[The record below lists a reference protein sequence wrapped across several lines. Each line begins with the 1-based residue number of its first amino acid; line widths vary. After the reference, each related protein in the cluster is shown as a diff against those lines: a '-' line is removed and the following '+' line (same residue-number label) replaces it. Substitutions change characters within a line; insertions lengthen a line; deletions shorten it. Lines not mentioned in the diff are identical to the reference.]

1 MNRYDKGNEAWTEA
15 FRNSYLSEPVPGESG
30 DGWATVSS
38 LAARRQTRRRLLGV
52 AAALLPLFIA
62 GGLGLGLGLGS
73 DTQTADGALVADG
86 SSDANIEENIYLADG
101 SDDANTDAN
110 IEENIYLADENI
122 NLADGSD
129 NGNIYDNIYVADGSD
144 RNIYASDG
152 SDATIEENIYLAD
165 ENINLADGSDNGNI
179 YDNIYVADGS
189 DRNIYASD
197 GSDATIEENIY
208 LADENIYLADGSD
221 DAKTHAGEEIYPVE
235 NEKLMPDNERVVP
248 EREAQGSGREIEIV
262 PRKERKL
269 LAALELSLNGMP
281 GGSGP
286 KLVAG
291 GTGPGM
297 MALTTPFSPDTKQFE
312 ARQEDIYENAS
323 FRHHM
328 PLGAGVGISFA
339 LGKKLALESGLN
351 YTLLWSELTPEGGNV
366 RQNQY
371 IHYLGIPLQLDW
383 IFFDRAGF
391 RLYSGIGARMD
402 ICAGARID
410 GVKVKEDPLQWSA
423 SATVGAGYNFN
434 RHVGIYL
441 RPELDF
447 YLSGTR
453 LNSVRKAG
461 GVNVTLRAGLQIS
474 L

>member
-1 MNRYDKGNEAWTEA
+1 MNRNDKGNEAWTEA

-86 SSDANIEENIYLADG
+86 SD
-101 SDDANTDAN
+101 
-110 IEENIYLADENI
+110 
-122 NLADGSD
+122 
-129 NGNIYDNIYVADGSD
+129 GNIYASDGSD
-144 RNIYASDG
+144 RNIYAPDG

-165 ENINLADGSDNGNI
+165 ENINLADGSDDGNI

-189 DRNIYASD
+189 DDAKT
-197 GSDATIEENIY
+197 DATIE
-208 LADENIYLADGSD
+208 DNIYLADGSD
-221 DAKTHAGEEIYPVE
+221 DAKTYAGEEIYPVE

-248 EREAQGSGREIEIV
+248 EREAQGAGREIEIV

-339 LGKKLALESGLN
+339 LGEKLALESGLN

>member
-86 SSDANIEENIYLADG
+86 SDG
-101 SDDANTDAN
+101 
-110 IEENIYLADENI
+110 
-122 NLADGSD
+122 
-129 NGNIYDNIYVADGSD
+129 
-144 RNIYASDG
+144 NIYASDG
-152 SDATIEENIYLAD
+152 SE
-165 ENINLADGSDNGNI
+165 
-179 YDNIYVADGS
+179 
-189 DRNIYASD
+189 RNIYAPD

-208 LADENIYLADGSD
+208 LADENIYLADENIYIADGSDDANTDATIEENIKLADENIYLADGSDDANTDATIEENIYLADENIYIADENIYLADGSD
-221 DAKTHAGEEIYPVE
+221 DAKTYAGEEIYPVE

-339 LGKKLALESGLN
+339 LGEKLALESGLN

>member
-52 AAALLPLFIA
+52 AAALLPLFVA
-62 GGLGLGLGLGS
+62 GGLGLGLGLDR
-73 DTQTADGALVADG
+73 DTQPADGAL
-86 SSDANIEENIYLADG
+86 
-101 SDDANTDAN
+101 
-110 IEENIYLADENI
+110 
-122 NLADGSD
+122 
-129 NGNIYDNIYVADGSD
+129 VADGSD
-144 RNIYASDG
+144 RNIYATDG
-152 SDATIEENIYLAD
+152 SDATIEENIK
-165 ENINLADGSDNGNI
+165 
-179 YDNIYVADGS
+179 
-189 DRNIYASD
+189 
-197 GSDATIEENIY
+197 

-221 DAKTHAGEEIYPVE
+221 DGNIYDNIYVADSSGDGNIIDENIYLADKNIYLADGNINLADGGNDGKTHTDGEIYPIE
-235 NEKLMPDNERVVP
+235 DEIFIPENERVVP

-339 LGKKLALESGLN
+339 LGEKLALESGLN

>member
-1 MNRYDKGNEAWTEA
+1 MNRNDKGNEAWTEA

-86 SSDANIEENIYLADG
+86 SDRNIYAP
-101 SDDANTDAN
+101 
-110 IEENIYLADENI
+110 
-122 NLADGSD
+122 
-129 NGNIYDNIYVADGSD
+129 DGSD
-144 RNIYASDG
+144 RNIYAPDG

-165 ENINLADGSDNGNI
+165 ENINLADGSDDGNI

-189 DRNIYASD
+189 DDAKT
-197 GSDATIEENIY
+197 DATIE
-208 LADENIYLADGSD
+208 DNIYLADGSD
-221 DAKTHAGEEIYPVE
+221 DAKTYAGEEIYPVE

-339 LGKKLALESGLN
+339 LGEKLALESGLN

>member
-1 MNRYDKGNEAWTEA
+1 MNRNDKGNEAWTEA

-86 SSDANIEENIYLADG
+86 SSDANIEENIYLAD
-101 SDDANTDAN
+101 
-110 IEENIYLADENI
+110 ENI

-129 NGNIYDNIYVADGSD
+129 DGNIYDNIYVADGSD
-144 RNIYASDG
+144 DAKT
-152 SDATIEENIYLAD
+152 DATIED
-165 ENINLADGSDNGNI
+165 
-179 YDNIYVADGS
+179 
-189 DRNIYASD
+189 
-197 GSDATIEENIY
+197 
-208 LADENIYLADGSD
+208 NIYLADGGD
-221 DAKTHAGEEIYPVE
+221 DAKTHTDGEIYPIE
-235 NEKLMPDNERVVP
+235 DEIFIPENERVVP

-262 PRKERKL
+262 PRKEKKL

>member
-86 SSDANIEENIYLADG
+86 SDG
-101 SDDANTDAN
+101 
-110 IEENIYLADENI
+110 
-122 NLADGSD
+122 
-129 NGNIYDNIYVADGSD
+129 
-144 RNIYASDG
+144 NIYASDG
-152 SDATIEENIYLAD
+152 SE
-165 ENINLADGSDNGNI
+165 
-179 YDNIYVADGS
+179 
-189 DRNIYASD
+189 RNIYATD

-208 LADENIYLADGSD
+208 LADENIYLADGGD
-221 DAKTHAGEEIYPVE
+221 DAKTYAGEEIYPVE
-235 NEKLMPDNERVVP
+235 NEKLIPENERVVP
-248 EREAQGSGREIEIV
+248 EREAQGAGREIEIV

>member
-1 MNRYDKGNEAWTEA
+1 MNRYNKGNEAWTEA

-86 SSDANIEENIYLADG
+86 SE
-101 SDDANTDAN
+101 
-110 IEENIYLADENI
+110 
-122 NLADGSD
+122 
-129 NGNIYDNIYVADGSD
+129 
-144 RNIYASDG
+144 RNIYATDG

-165 ENINLADGSDNGNI
+165 GSGDANTDATIEENIKLADENINLADGSDDGNI

-189 DRNIYASD
+189 DDANT
-197 GSDATIEENIY
+197 DATIEENIY

-221 DAKTHAGEEIYPVE
+221 DAKTNAGEEIYPVE

-262 PRKERKL
+262 PRKEKKL

-339 LGKKLALESGLN
+339 LGEKLALESGLN

>member
-86 SSDANIEENIYLADG
+86 SDG
-101 SDDANTDAN
+101 
-110 IEENIYLADENI
+110 
-122 NLADGSD
+122 
-129 NGNIYDNIYVADGSD
+129 
-144 RNIYASDG
+144 NIYASDG

-197 GSDATIEENIY
+197 SSGDRNIIDENIY
-208 LADENIYLADGSD
+208 LADENIYLADGGD
-221 DAKTHAGEEIYPVE
+221 DGKTHTDGEIYPIEDEIFIPE
-235 NEKLMPDNERVVP
+235 NERIVP

-339 LGKKLALESGLN
+339 LGEKLALESGLN

-383 IFFDRAGF
+383 IFFNRAGF

-410 GVKVKEDPLQWSA
+410 GVRVKEDPLQWSA

>member
-86 SSDANIEENIYLADG
+86 SD
-101 SDDANTDAN
+101 
-110 IEENIYLADENI
+110 
-122 NLADGSD
+122 
-129 NGNIYDNIYVADGSD
+129 GNIYASDGSD
-144 RNIYASDG
+144 RNIYAPDG

-197 GSDATIEENIY
+197 SSGDRNIIDENIY
-208 LADENIYLADGSD
+208 LADVNIDLADGSD
-221 DAKTHAGEEIYPVE
+221 DAKTYAGEEIYPVE
-235 NEKLMPDNERVVP
+235 NEKLIPENERVVP
-248 EREAQGSGREIEIV
+248 EREAQGAGREIEIV
-262 PRKERKL
+262 PRKEKKL

-339 LGKKLALESGLN
+339 LGEKLALESGLN

>member
-1 MNRYDKGNEAWTEA
+1 MNRNDKGNEAWTEA

-52 AAALLPLFIA
+52 TAALLPLFVA

-73 DTQTADGALVADG
+73 DTQPADGAL
-86 SSDANIEENIYLADG
+86 
-101 SDDANTDAN
+101 
-110 IEENIYLADENI
+110 
-122 NLADGSD
+122 
-129 NGNIYDNIYVADGSD
+129 VADGSD

-165 ENINLADGSDNGNI
+165 GSGDANTDATIEENIKLADEKIYATDGSSD
-179 YDNIYVADGS
+179 DNIK
-189 DRNIYASD
+189 IYASD
-197 GSDATIEENIY
+197 SSGDRNIIDENIY
-208 LADENIYLADGSD
+208 LADENIYLADGGND
-221 DAKTHAGEEIYPVE
+221 GKTHTDGEIYPIEDEIFIPE
-235 NEKLMPDNERVVP
+235 NERIVP
-248 EREAQGSGREIEIV
+248 EREAQGAGREIEIV

-269 LAALELSLNGMP
+269 MAALELSLNGMP

-339 LGKKLALESGLN
+339 LGEKLALESGLN

>member
-86 SSDANIEENIYLADG
+86 S
-101 SDDANTDAN
+101 
-110 IEENIYLADENI
+110 
-122 NLADGSD
+122 
-129 NGNIYDNIYVADGSD
+129 D

-152 SDATIEENIYLAD
+152 SE
-165 ENINLADGSDNGNI
+165 
-179 YDNIYVADGS
+179 
-189 DRNIYASD
+189 RNIYATD

-208 LADENIYLADGSD
+208 LADENIYLADENIYLADGSDDGNIYDNIYVANGSGDRNIIDENIYLADENIYLAEGGD
-221 DAKTHAGEEIYPVE
+221 DAKTYAEEEIYPVE

-248 EREAQGSGREIEIV
+248 EREAQGAGREIEIV
-262 PRKERKL
+262 PRKEKKL

>member
-1 MNRYDKGNEAWTEA
+1 MNRNDKGNEAWTEA

-86 SSDANIEENIYLADG
+86 SDG
-101 SDDANTDAN
+101 
-110 IEENIYLADENI
+110 
-122 NLADGSD
+122 
-129 NGNIYDNIYVADGSD
+129 
-144 RNIYASDG
+144 NIYAS
-152 SDATIEENIYLAD
+152 
-165 ENINLADGSDNGNI
+165 
-179 YDNIYVADGS
+179 DGS

-221 DAKTHAGEEIYPVE
+221 DAKTYAGEEIYPVE

-248 EREAQGSGREIEIV
+248 EREAQGAGREIEIV

-339 LGKKLALESGLN
+339 LGEKLALESGLN

>member
-86 SSDANIEENIYLADG
+86 SD
-101 SDDANTDAN
+101 
-110 IEENIYLADENI
+110 
-122 NLADGSD
+122 
-129 NGNIYDNIYVADGSD
+129 GNIYASDGSE
-144 RNIYASDG
+144 RNIYATDG

-165 ENINLADGSDNGNI
+165 ENINLADGSD
-179 YDNIYVADGS
+179 
-189 DRNIYASD
+189 RNIYATD

-208 LADENIYLADGSD
+208 RADGSD
-221 DAKTHAGEEIYPVE
+221 DAKTYAEEEIYPVE

-248 EREAQGSGREIEIV
+248 EREAQGAGREIEIV

>member
-1 MNRYDKGNEAWTEA
+1 MNRNDKGNEAWTEA

-86 SSDANIEENIYLADG
+86 SDG
-101 SDDANTDAN
+101 
-110 IEENIYLADENI
+110 
-122 NLADGSD
+122 
-129 NGNIYDNIYVADGSD
+129 
-144 RNIYASDG
+144 NIYASDG

-189 DRNIYASD
+189 DDAKT
-197 GSDATIEENIY
+197 DATIE
-208 LADENIYLADGSD
+208 DNIYLADGGND
-221 DAKTHAGEEIYPVE
+221 GKTHTDGEIYPIEDEIFIPE
-235 NEKLMPDNERVVP
+235 NERIVP

-339 LGKKLALESGLN
+339 LGEKLALESGLN

>member
-86 SSDANIEENIYLADG
+86 SD
-101 SDDANTDAN
+101 
-110 IEENIYLADENI
+110 
-122 NLADGSD
+122 
-129 NGNIYDNIYVADGSD
+129 GNIYASDGSD
-144 RNIYASDG
+144 RNIYAP
-152 SDATIEENIYLAD
+152 
-165 ENINLADGSDNGNI
+165 
-179 YDNIYVADGS
+179 
-189 DRNIYASD
+189 D

-208 LADENIYLADGSD
+208 LADENIYLADENIYLADGSDDGNIYDNIYVADSSGDGNIIDENIYLADENIYLADGGD
-221 DAKTHAGEEIYPVE
+221 DAKTYAEEEIYPVE

>member
-86 SSDANIEENIYLADG
+86 SD
-101 SDDANTDAN
+101 
-110 IEENIYLADENI
+110 
-122 NLADGSD
+122 
-129 NGNIYDNIYVADGSD
+129 GNIYASDGSD
-144 RNIYASDG
+144 RNIYAPDG

-165 ENINLADGSDNGNI
+165 ENINLADGSDDGNI
-179 YDNIYVADGS
+179 YDNIYVADSSG
-189 DRNIYASD
+189 DGNI
-197 GSDATIEENIY
+197 I
-208 LADENIYLADGSD
+208 DENIYLADVNIDLADGRD
-221 DAKTHAGEEIYPVE
+221 DAKTYAGEEIYPVE

-248 EREAQGSGREIEIV
+248 EREAQGAGREIEIV

>member
-52 AAALLPLFIA
+52 AAALLPLFVA
-62 GGLGLGLGLGS
+62 GGLGLGLGS

-86 SSDANIEENIYLADG
+86 SE
-101 SDDANTDAN
+101 
-110 IEENIYLADENI
+110 
-122 NLADGSD
+122 
-129 NGNIYDNIYVADGSD
+129 
-144 RNIYASDG
+144 RNIYATDG

-165 ENINLADGSDNGNI
+165 GSGDANTDATIEENIKLADENINLADGSDDGNI

-189 DRNIYASD
+189 DDANT
-197 GSDATIEENIY
+197 DATIEENIY

-221 DAKTHAGEEIYPVE
+221 DAKTYADEEIYPVE

-248 EREAQGSGREIEIV
+248 EREAQGAGREIQIV

>member
-86 SSDANIEENIYLADG
+86 SD
-101 SDDANTDAN
+101 
-110 IEENIYLADENI
+110 
-122 NLADGSD
+122 
-129 NGNIYDNIYVADGSD
+129 GNIYASDGSE
-144 RNIYASDG
+144 RNIYAPDG

-165 ENINLADGSDNGNI
+165 GSDDGNI

-189 DRNIYASD
+189 DDAKT
-197 GSDATIEENIY
+197 DATIE
-208 LADENIYLADGSD
+208 DNIYLADGSD
-221 DAKTHAGEEIYPVE
+221 DAKTYAGEEIYPVE

-248 EREAQGSGREIEIV
+248 EREAQGAGREIEIV

-328 PLGAGVGISFA
+328 PLGAGVGISFS
-339 LGKKLALESGLN
+339 LGEKLALESGLN

-423 SATVGAGYNFN
+423 SATIGAGYNFN

>member
-1 MNRYDKGNEAWTEA
+1 MNRNDKGNEAWTEA

-86 SSDANIEENIYLADG
+86 SDG
-101 SDDANTDAN
+101 
-110 IEENIYLADENI
+110 
-122 NLADGSD
+122 
-129 NGNIYDNIYVADGSD
+129 
-144 RNIYASDG
+144 NIYAS
-152 SDATIEENIYLAD
+152 
-165 ENINLADGSDNGNI
+165 
-179 YDNIYVADGS
+179 DGS

-208 LADENIYLADGSD
+208 LADENIYLADENIYLADGSD
-221 DAKTHAGEEIYPVE
+221 DANTDATIEENIYLADENIYLADGGDDAKTNAGEEIYPVE

-248 EREAQGSGREIEIV
+248 EREAQGAGREIEIV
-262 PRKERKL
+262 PRKEKKL

-339 LGKKLALESGLN
+339 LGEKLALESGLN

>member
-86 SSDANIEENIYLADG
+86 SDGNIYASDGSERNIYATDGSDATIEENIYLADG
-101 SDDANTDAN
+101 SDD
-110 IEENIYLADENI
+110 
-122 NLADGSD
+122 
-129 NGNIYDNIYVADGSD
+129 GNIYDNIYVADGSD
-144 RNIYASDG
+144 RNIY
-152 SDATIEENIYLAD
+152 T
-165 ENINLADGSDNGNI
+165 
-179 YDNIYVADGS
+179 
-189 DRNIYASD
+189 SD

-208 LADENIYLADGSD
+208 LADENIYLADGGD
-221 DAKTHAGEEIYPVE
+221 DAKTYAGEEIYPAE

-248 EREAQGSGREIEIV
+248 EREAQGAGREIEIV

-339 LGKKLALESGLN
+339 LGEKLALESGLN

>member
-52 AAALLPLFIA
+52 AAALLPLFVA

-86 SSDANIEENIYLADG
+86 SD
-101 SDDANTDAN
+101 
-110 IEENIYLADENI
+110 
-122 NLADGSD
+122 
-129 NGNIYDNIYVADGSD
+129 GNIYASDGSD
-144 RNIYASDG
+144 RNIYAP
-152 SDATIEENIYLAD
+152 
-165 ENINLADGSDNGNI
+165 
-179 YDNIYVADGS
+179 
-189 DRNIYASD
+189 D

-208 LADENIYLADGSD
+208 LADENIYLADENIYLADVNIDLADGGD
-221 DAKTHAGEEIYPVE
+221 DAKTYAGEEIYPVE

-248 EREAQGSGREIEIV
+248 EREAQGAGREIEIV

-339 LGKKLALESGLN
+339 LGEKLALESGLN

>member
-86 SSDANIEENIYLADG
+86 NDG
-101 SDDANTDAN
+101 
-110 IEENIYLADENI
+110 
-122 NLADGSD
+122 
-129 NGNIYDNIYVADGSD
+129 
-144 RNIYASDG
+144 
-152 SDATIEENIYLAD
+152 
-165 ENINLADGSDNGNI
+165 
-179 YDNIYVADGS
+179 
-189 DRNIYASD
+189 NIYASD

-221 DAKTHAGEEIYPVE
+221 DGNIYDNIYVADSSGDGNIINENIYLADGGDDAKTYADEEIYTIE

-262 PRKERKL
+262 PRKEKKL

-339 LGKKLALESGLN
+339 LGEKLALESGLN

>member
-52 AAALLPLFIA
+52 AAALLPLFVA

-86 SSDANIEENIYLADG
+86 SSDANIEENIYLADE
-101 SDDANTDAN
+101 
-110 IEENIYLADENI
+110 II
-122 NLADGSD
+122 NLADGS
-129 NGNIYDNIYVADGSD
+129 ADA
-144 RNIYASDG
+144 NT
-152 SDATIEENIYLAD
+152 DATIEENIKLA
-165 ENINLADGSDNGNI
+165 N
-179 YDNIYVADGS
+179 
-189 DRNIYASD
+189 
-197 GSDATIEENIY
+197 ENIY
-208 LADENIYLADGSD
+208 LADSSGDGNIVNENIYLADGGD
-221 DAKTHAGEEIYPVE
+221 DAKTYAGEEIYPVE
-235 NEKLMPDNERVVP
+235 NEKLMPDNERIVP
-248 EREAQGSGREIEIV
+248 EREAQGAGREIEIV

-339 LGKKLALESGLN
+339 LGEKLALESGLN

>member
-86 SSDANIEENIYLADG
+86 SSDANIEENIYLAD
-101 SDDANTDAN
+101 
-110 IEENIYLADENI
+110 ENI

-129 NGNIYDNIYVADGSD
+129 NGNIYDNIYVADSSADEKIYATDGSSDDNIKIYASDSSSD
-144 RNIYASDG
+144 RNI
-152 SDATIEENIYLAD
+152 I
-165 ENINLADGSDNGNI
+165 
-179 YDNIYVADGS
+179 
-189 DRNIYASD
+189 
-197 GSDATIEENIY
+197 
-208 LADENIYLADGSD
+208 DENIYLADGGD
-221 DAKTHAGEEIYPVE
+221 DGKTYAGEEIYPAE

-248 EREAQGSGREIEIV
+248 EREAQGAGREIEIV

-410 GVKVKEDPLQWSA
+410 RVKVKEDPLQWSA

>member
-86 SSDANIEENIYLADG
+86 SD
-101 SDDANTDAN
+101 
-110 IEENIYLADENI
+110 
-122 NLADGSD
+122 
-129 NGNIYDNIYVADGSD
+129 GNIYASDGSD
-144 RNIYASDG
+144 RNIYAPDG

-165 ENINLADGSDNGNI
+165 GSDDGNI
-179 YDNIYVADGS
+179 YDNIYVADSSG
-189 DRNIYASD
+189 DGNIID
-197 GSDATIEENIY
+197 ENIY
-208 LADENIYLADGSD
+208 LADVNIDLADGSD
-221 DAKTHAGEEIYPVE
+221 DAKTNAGEEIYPVE

-248 EREAQGSGREIEIV
+248 EREAQGAGREIEIV

-339 LGKKLALESGLN
+339 LGEKLALESGLN

-383 IFFDRAGF
+383 IFFNRAGF

>member
-15 FRNSYLSEPVPGESG
+15 FRDSYLSEPVPGESG

-86 SSDANIEENIYLADG
+86 SD
-101 SDDANTDAN
+101 
-110 IEENIYLADENI
+110 
-122 NLADGSD
+122 
-129 NGNIYDNIYVADGSD
+129 GNIYASDGSD
-144 RNIYASDG
+144 RNIYAP
-152 SDATIEENIYLAD
+152 
-165 ENINLADGSDNGNI
+165 
-179 YDNIYVADGS
+179 
-189 DRNIYASD
+189 D

-208 LADENIYLADGSD
+208 LADENIYLADENIYLADGNINLADGSD
-221 DAKTHAGEEIYPVE
+221 DAKTNAGEEIYPVE

-248 EREAQGSGREIEIV
+248 EREAQGAGREIEIV

-339 LGKKLALESGLN
+339 LGEKLALESGLN

>member
-1 MNRYDKGNEAWTEA
+1 MNRNDKGNEAWTEA

-86 SSDANIEENIYLADG
+86 SD
-101 SDDANTDAN
+101 
-110 IEENIYLADENI
+110 
-122 NLADGSD
+122 
-129 NGNIYDNIYVADGSD
+129 GNIYASDGSE
-144 RNIYASDG
+144 RNIYAPDG

-165 ENINLADGSDNGNI
+165 GSDDGNI
-179 YDNIYVADGS
+179 YDNIYVADSSG
-189 DRNIYASD
+189 DGNIID
-197 GSDATIEENIY
+197 ENIY
-208 LADENIYLADGSD
+208 LADVNIDLADGSD
-221 DAKTHAGEEIYPVE
+221 DAKTYAGEEIYPVE

-339 LGKKLALESGLN
+339 LGEKLALESGLN

>member
-86 SSDANIEENIYLADG
+86 SEATIEENIYLADG
-101 SDDANTDAN
+101 SDD
-110 IEENIYLADENI
+110 
-122 NLADGSD
+122 
-129 NGNIYDNIYVADGSD
+129 GNIYDNIYVADGSD
-144 RNIYASDG
+144 DAKT
-152 SDATIEENIYLAD
+152 DATIED
-165 ENINLADGSDNGNI
+165 
-179 YDNIYVADGS
+179 
-189 DRNIYASD
+189 
-197 GSDATIEENIY
+197 
-208 LADENIYLADGSD
+208 NIYLADGGND
-221 DAKTHAGEEIYPVE
+221 GKTHTDGEIYPIEDEIFIPE
-235 NEKLMPDNERVVP
+235 NERIVP

-339 LGKKLALESGLN
+339 LGEKLALESGLN

>member
-86 SSDANIEENIYLADG
+86 SD
-101 SDDANTDAN
+101 
-110 IEENIYLADENI
+110 
-122 NLADGSD
+122 
-129 NGNIYDNIYVADGSD
+129 GNIYASDGSD
-144 RNIYASDG
+144 RNIYAPDG

-165 ENINLADGSDNGNI
+165 GSDDGNI
-179 YDNIYVADGS
+179 YDNIYVADSSG
-189 DRNIYASD
+189 DGNIID
-197 GSDATIEENIY
+197 ENIY
-208 LADENIYLADGSD
+208 LADVNIDLADGSD
-221 DAKTHAGEEIYPVE
+221 DAKTYAGEEIYPVE

-339 LGKKLALESGLN
+339 LGEKLALESGLN

>member
-86 SSDANIEENIYLADG
+86 SD
-101 SDDANTDAN
+101 
-110 IEENIYLADENI
+110 
-122 NLADGSD
+122 
-129 NGNIYDNIYVADGSD
+129 GNIYASDGSD
-144 RNIYASDG
+144 RNIYAPDG

-165 ENINLADGSDNGNI
+165 GSDDGNI
-179 YDNIYVADGS
+179 YDNIYVADSSG
-189 DRNIYASD
+189 DGNIID
-197 GSDATIEENIY
+197 ENIY
-208 LADENIYLADGSD
+208 LADENIYLADGNINLADGSD
-221 DAKTHAGEEIYPVE
+221 DAKTYAGEEIYPVE

-339 LGKKLALESGLN
+339 LGEKLALESGLN

>member
-1 MNRYDKGNEAWTEA
+1 MNRNDKGNEAWTEA

-86 SSDANIEENIYLADG
+86 SD
-101 SDDANTDAN
+101 
-110 IEENIYLADENI
+110 
-122 NLADGSD
+122 
-129 NGNIYDNIYVADGSD
+129 GNIYASDGSD
-144 RNIYASDG
+144 RNIYAPDG

-189 DRNIYASD
+189 DDAKT
-197 GSDATIEENIY
+197 DATIE
-208 LADENIYLADGSD
+208 DNIYLADGSD
-221 DAKTHAGEEIYPVE
+221 DAKTYAGEEIYPVE

-248 EREAQGSGREIEIV
+248 EREAQGAGREIEIV
-262 PRKERKL
+262 PRKEKKL

-339 LGKKLALESGLN
+339 LGEKLALESGLN

>member
-86 SSDANIEENIYLADG
+86 SD
-101 SDDANTDAN
+101 
-110 IEENIYLADENI
+110 
-122 NLADGSD
+122 
-129 NGNIYDNIYVADGSD
+129 GNIYASDGSD
-144 RNIYASDG
+144 RNIYAPDG

-165 ENINLADGSDNGNI
+165 ENINLADGSDDGNI
-179 YDNIYVADGS
+179 YDNIHVADGS

-221 DAKTHAGEEIYPVE
+221 DAKTYAGEEIYPVE

-339 LGKKLALESGLN
+339 LGEKLALESGLN

>member
-62 GGLGLGLGLGS
+62 GGLGLGLELGS

-86 SSDANIEENIYLADG
+86 SDGNIYASDGSDRNIYAPDGSDATIEENIYLADG
-101 SDDANTDAN
+101 SDD
-110 IEENIYLADENI
+110 
-122 NLADGSD
+122 
-129 NGNIYDNIYVADGSD
+129 GNIYDNIYVADGSD
-144 RNIYASDG
+144 RNIYASDSSG
-152 SDATIEENIYLAD
+152 
-165 ENINLADGSDNGNI
+165 
-179 YDNIYVADGS
+179 
-189 DRNIYASD
+189 DRNI
-197 GSDATIEENIY
+197 I
-208 LADENIYLADGSD
+208 DENIYLADGNINLADGGD
-221 DAKTHAGEEIYPVE
+221 DAKTYAGEEIYPVE

-248 EREAQGSGREIEIV
+248 EREAQGAGREIEIV

>member
-73 DTQTADGALVADG
+73 DTQTADRAL
-86 SSDANIEENIYLADG
+86 
-101 SDDANTDAN
+101 
-110 IEENIYLADENI
+110 
-122 NLADGSD
+122 
-129 NGNIYDNIYVADGSD
+129 VADGSD

-197 GSDATIEENIY
+197 SSGDRNIIDENIY
-208 LADENIYLADGSD
+208 LADVNIDLADGSD
-221 DAKTHAGEEIYPVE
+221 DAKTYAGEEIYPVE

>member
-86 SSDANIEENIYLADG
+86 SD
-101 SDDANTDAN
+101 
-110 IEENIYLADENI
+110 
-122 NLADGSD
+122 
-129 NGNIYDNIYVADGSD
+129 GNIYAT
-144 RNIYASDG
+144 DG

-165 ENINLADGSDNGNI
+165 GSDDGNI

-208 LADENIYLADGSD
+208 LADENIYLADENIYIADGSDDANTDATIEENIKLADENIYLADGSD
-221 DAKTHAGEEIYPVE
+221 DAKTYAGEEIYPVE

>member
-1 MNRYDKGNEAWTEA
+1 MNRNDKGNEAWTEA

-86 SSDANIEENIYLADG
+86 SDG
-101 SDDANTDAN
+101 
-110 IEENIYLADENI
+110 
-122 NLADGSD
+122 
-129 NGNIYDNIYVADGSD
+129 
-144 RNIYASDG
+144 
-152 SDATIEENIYLAD
+152 
-165 ENINLADGSDNGNI
+165 
-179 YDNIYVADGS
+179 
-189 DRNIYASD
+189 NIYASD

-208 LADENIYLADGSD
+208 LADENIYLADENIYLADGSDDGNIYDNIYVADSSSDRNIIDENIYLADENIYLADENIYLADGSD
-221 DAKTHAGEEIYPVE
+221 DAKTYAEEEIYPVE

-248 EREAQGSGREIEIV
+248 EREAHGAGREIEIV
-262 PRKERKL
+262 PRKEKKL

-339 LGKKLALESGLN
+339 LGEKLALESGLN

>member
-1 MNRYDKGNEAWTEA
+1 MNRNDKGNEAWTEA

-73 DTQTADGALVADG
+73 DTQTADGALVANGSDGNIYAPDGNERNIYATDG
-86 SSDANIEENIYLADG
+86 SDATIEENIYLADG
-101 SDDANTDAN
+101 SDDANTDATIEEN
-110 IEENIYLADENI
+110 IKLADENIYLADSSE
-122 NLADGSD
+122 
-129 NGNIYDNIYVADGSD
+129 D
-144 RNIYASDG
+144 RNIID
-152 SDATIEENIYLAD
+152 
-165 ENINLADGSDNGNI
+165 
-179 YDNIYVADGS
+179 
-189 DRNIYASD
+189 
-197 GSDATIEENIY
+197 ENIY
-208 LADENIYLADGSD
+208 LADENIYLADGNINLADGSD
-221 DAKTHAGEEIYPVE
+221 DAKTYADEEIYPVE
-235 NEKLMPDNERVVP
+235 NEKLMPDNERIVP

-423 SATVGAGYNFN
+423 SATIGAGYNFN

>member
-86 SSDANIEENIYLADG
+86 SD
-101 SDDANTDAN
+101 
-110 IEENIYLADENI
+110 
-122 NLADGSD
+122 
-129 NGNIYDNIYVADGSD
+129 GNIYASDGSE
-144 RNIYASDG
+144 RNIYATDG

-165 ENINLADGSDNGNI
+165 ENINLADGSDDGNI

-189 DRNIYASD
+189 DDAKT
-197 GSDATIEENIY
+197 DATIE
-208 LADENIYLADGSD
+208 DNIYLADGGND
-221 DAKTHAGEEIYPVE
+221 GKTHTDGEIYPIE
-235 NEKLMPDNERVVP
+235 DEIFIPENERVVP

-339 LGKKLALESGLN
+339 LGEKLALESGLN

>member
-86 SSDANIEENIYLADG
+86 SD
-101 SDDANTDAN
+101 
-110 IEENIYLADENI
+110 
-122 NLADGSD
+122 
-129 NGNIYDNIYVADGSD
+129 GNIYASDGSD
-144 RNIYASDG
+144 RNIYAP
-152 SDATIEENIYLAD
+152 
-165 ENINLADGSDNGNI
+165 
-179 YDNIYVADGS
+179 
-189 DRNIYASD
+189 D

-208 LADENIYLADGSD
+208 LADENIYLADENIYLADGSDDGNIYDNIYVADSSGDGNIIDENIYLADVNIDLTDGSD
-221 DAKTHAGEEIYPVE
+221 DAKTYAGEEIYPVE

-339 LGKKLALESGLN
+339 LGEKLALESGLN

-410 GVKVKEDPLQWSA
+410 RVKVKEDPLQWSA